1 MISSRSLCFPSWGF
15 GLCAGIGQ
23 TLCVF
28 LRQKF
33 GAPCYHDD
41 MAQCR
46 TLPMPVWVVLSS
58 PAVISASGP
67 AYRLIL
73 SLAIVFWGGQ
83 CRPLPT
89 DDAGLCALARCG
101 ASTWRKEKEAVRD
114 ALGQII
120 PQLERRHIRAL
131 QRADIFRQVRVEAGR
146 LGGLAKARNART
158 AASENCGHQEPPTI
172 QAARPRLGLKAPQI
186 SQYGRANRHAEKPAV
201 QNQPNAVWM
210 TEPK

>member
-1 MISSRSLCFPSWGF
+1 MISSRSLCLPSWGF

-33 GAPCYHDD
+33 GAPCYHDA

-46 TLPMPVWVVLSS
+46 TLPMPVEIVLNN
-58 PAVISASGP
+58 AVVISASGP

-73 SLAIVFWGGQ
+73 TLAIVFWGGQ

-101 ASTWRKEKEAVRD
+101 TSTWRKEKAAVRD
-114 ALGQII
+114 ALRQII

-131 QRADIFRQVRVEAGR
+131 QRADIFRQVRAEAGR

-158 AASENCGHQEPPTI
+158 AASENFRHQEPPSI
-172 QAARPRLGLKAPQI
+172 QAAQPRLGLKTPQI
-186 SQYGRANRHAEKPAV
+186 SQYGCANRHAEKPAV
-201 QNQPNAVWM
+201 QNQTNTGWM
-210 TEPK
+210 AEPK